1 MKTDILSR
9 TIDRRQFVFG
19 TAAGAA
25 AFAFLPAP
33 SIFAAAQGSDFT
45 TLGYPE
51 LKVNIT
57 DTGYEGIP
65 DSLPAGRYLLTATT
79 ATAVPTDMS
88 SDQSP
93 PAVAFISTTPA
104 GVSAADFLQMMGGGG
119 APPAGATPEM
129 GGGTPAAGGGDQ
141 GGDEQLPLFVYQMKF
156 AGGTMVFP
164 GMTTTQAVID
174 LTEGEWI
181 AWGDE
186 PTAPLT
192 PVVFT
197 VTGEFP
203 ADVKDPEAD
212 ITATLIDFAIS
223 FDGNLTAG
231 THTIKVQHHGAQPH
245 FLEIEKGPDSLTKD
259 EVEAALAG
267 EMSGTPAADGISESD
282 LQPVF
287 YSPTQSIGTVT
298 WHQIDLTAGTFMAAC
313 FFPTAGT
320 GVPHAM
326 EGMVDVFKV
335 TG

>member
-1 MKTDILSR
+1 MKTDLLSR

-19 TAAGAA
+19 AAAGAA

-33 SIFAAAQGSDFT
+33 SIFAAAQGADFS

-88 SDQSP
+88 PDQSP
-93 PAVAFISTTPA
+93 PAVAFVSPTPA
-104 GVSAADFLQMMGGGG
+104 GMSANDFLQLVSGGGG

-129 GGGTPAAGGGDQ
+129 GGTPPAGGDQ
-141 GGDEQLPLFVYQMKF
+141 GEGQQLPLSVYQMKF
-156 AGGTMVFP
+156 AGGTMIFP
-164 GMTTTQAVID
+164 GMTSTQAVID
-174 LTEGEWI
+174 LTEGEWV
-181 AWGDE
+181 AWSDD
-186 PTAPLT
+186 PTAPIT
-192 PVVFT
+192 PVVFA
-197 VTGEFP
+197 VTGAFP

-212 ITATLIDFAIS
+212 ITATLIDFAITME
-223 FDGNLTAG
+223 GNLTAG

-245 FLEIEKGPDSLTKD
+245 FLDIEKGPDSMTKE
-259 EVEAALAG
+259 EVEASIASQ
-267 EMSGTPAADGISESD
+267 MSGTPAANGMDESAV
-282 LQPVF
+282 QPVF

-298 WHQIDLTAGTFMAAC
+298 WHQIDLTAGTFVAAC
-313 FFPTAGT
+313 YFPTAGT
-320 GVPHAM
+320 GVPHAA